1 MAMTKKLKQKINS
14 YNKGDC
20 TIEDVFNSYKI
31 ERIQSSKHAS
41 DYDVDVFNSN
51 NKFTIDYSV
60 SSEANFDKFIKRTFS
75 LDPKSPYMWLFWKSE
90 VMDKIRFIAKNKE
103 TYDKI
108 KNKFRFKYDAK
119 PLNII
124 Y

>member
-1 MAMTKKLKQKINS
+1 MTKKLKQKINS

-20 TIEDVFNSYKI
+20 TIDDVFNSYKI

-41 DYDVDVFNSN
+41 DYDVGVFSDDND
-51 NKFTIDYSV
+51 FTIDYFI
-60 SSEANFDKFIKRTFS
+60 SSEAHFDKFIKRTFS

-90 VMDKIRFIAKNKE
+90 VMDKIRFIAKDKHIYN
-103 TYDKI
+103 KI
-108 KNKFRFKYDAK
+108 KKKFVFKYNTK

-124 Y
+124 S